1 MAKVYFC
8 RFTDRRTGKEFY
20 KFGHTSQMDVLKRFD
35 SKFDSRYGEFD
46 IKCVASIVGDLTWC
60 QQIEE
65 VFKALF
71 PKNIWLEEFFADERT
86 WNDFSGITEIVSLS
100 HDEYERIRNAF
111 YKLKGMA
118 HGVSV

>member
-1 MAKVYFC
+1 MLF
-8 RFTDRRTGKEFY
+8 R
-20 KFGHTSQMDVLKRFD
+20 S
-35 SKFDSRYGEFD
+35 FDSRYSEFD

-86 WNDFSGITEIVSLS
+86 WNDFSGITEIVSLAD
-100 HDEYERIRNAF
+100 DEYERIRNAF
-111 YKLKGMA
+111 YKLKGMTR
-118 HGVSV
+118 GQ